1 MPNFATPTTYRAR
14 PATPQPLYAQVR
26 DLLLNRVR
34 GGEWSA
40 GENLPN
46 EFVLSTDFDVSI
58 GTVRRAVAELEANG
72 VLVRKQ
78 GRRTYVSGRGAEAL
92 QERFFALRATDG
104 QRFVAVYVLVSLTR
118 RAATPT
124 ERAALRV
131 AEQHGVV
138 EIVQRL
144 DVGGG
149 PVGLETSV
157 VPAEQFPRLDTQ
169 LRFGQHL
176 YPVLADYGFLIT
188 RVEDTIG
195 VEHAS
200 FETAAHFGCATDA
213 PLLLVTRLA
222 VALDG
227 RPVEV
232 RTSRYLPERVRYVGS
247 ASPAPALV

>member
-1 MPNFATPTTYRAR
+1 MSTLAASAACLR
-14 PATPQPLYAQVR
+14 PATPHPLYAQVR
-26 DLLLNRVR
+26 DLLLNRIR

-78 GRRTYVSGRGAEAL
+78 GRGTYVSGRGAEAL
-92 QERFFALRATDG
+92 QERFFALRAADG
-104 QRFVAVYVLVSLTR
+104 QRFAATYELVSLTR
-118 RAATPT
+118 RAATPA

-144 DVGGG
+144 DVGGS

-157 VPAEQFPRLDTQ
+157 LPVEQFPRLDTQ

-188 RVEDTIG
+188 RVDDTIG
-195 VEHAS
+195 IEPACAT
-200 FETAAHFGCATDA
+200 TAAHLGCPTEA

-222 VALDG
+222 IALDG

-232 RTSRYLPERVRYVGS
+232 RTSRYIPARVRYVGS
-247 ASPAPALV
+247 ASPPPAVV